1 MVLGTRP
8 LDRSGERKGK
18 GSDGFV
24 LFPAEIIVHL
34 LSGKKIPYETGSW
47 VPYFVKMLDDQDIRD
62 GLTDSAES
70 DNVRSRRLASRPVD
84 PREVVAEED
93 ADREVG
99 RSTTAGAEKRRTRR
113 AQPTTDREADNAP
126 DESGPTEPKPHR
138 PFPLEDYIGQVLS
151 GNILTRAE
159 VRRRYPY
166 IFFMAL
172 LMLLYIANGYHIQ
185 KLHRRHDKL
194 TAQLKELRSR
204 SLTLSSIRMTAT
216 RQSEIVK
223 ELQERGIPLH
233 ESLIPPQ
240 VIDK

>member
-1 MVLGTRP
+1 MIDP
-8 LDRSGERKGK
+8 QDEK
-18 GSDGFV
+18 
-24 LFPAEIIVHL
+24 EI
-34 LSGKKIPYETGSW
+34 
-47 VPYFVKMLDDQDIRD
+47 M
-62 GLTDSAES
+62 TDSSDS
-70 DNVRSRRLASRPVD
+70 DNVRSRRLAAPKVD
-84 PREVVAEED
+84 PREALPREDEE
-93 ADREVG
+93 
-99 RSTTAGAEKRRTRR
+99 RSAASGTEKRRARQ
-113 AQPTTDREADNAP
+113 AQTSAETDSDTASEEKAAAN
-126 DESGPTEPKPHR
+126 PKARR
-138 PFPLEDYIGQVLS
+138 PFRLEEYIGQVLS

-204 SLTLSSIRMTAT
+204 ALTLSSIRMTAT

-233 ESLIPPQ
+233 ESLVPPQ

>member
-1 MVLGTRP
+1 MMDP
-8 LDRSGERKGK
+8 QDEK
-18 GSDGFV
+18 
-24 LFPAEIIVHL
+24 EIV
-34 LSGKKIPYETGSW
+34 
-47 VPYFVKMLDDQDIRD
+47 
-62 GLTDSAES
+62 TDSFDS
-70 DNVRSRRLASRPVD
+70 DNVRSRRLAAPKVD
-84 PREVVAEED
+84 LRETSFREE
-93 ADREVG
+93 EE
-99 RSTTAGAEKRRTRR
+99 RSAASVAEKRRACK
-113 AQPTTDREADNAP
+113 AQTATEADS
-126 DESGPTEPKPHR
+126 ESSSEEKVTANPKARR
-138 PFPLEDYIGQVLS
+138 PFRLEEYIGQVLS

-216 RQSEIVK
+216 RQSEIVR

-233 ESLIPPQ
+233 ESLVPPQ